1 MKMIIATVKPHRFDR
16 VVNALVEAD
25 VLGMT
30 THEIRG
36 FGRERKDST
45 EIARGTTYRTK
56 LKPMRLMMVSV
67 TDELVEPIKK
77 IITEHAN
84 TGEISSGK
92 IFVLNLEEVLRIRT
106 GETGETA
113 VLPAPAFADA
123 RENCDFFRH

>member
-1 MKMIIATVKPHRFDR
+1 MKIIIATVKPHKFDQ
-16 VVNALVEAD
+16 VVAELTKAD
-25 VLGMT
+25 VLGLT

-45 EIARGTTYRTK
+45 EISRGIAYHTK
-56 LKPMRLMMVSV
+56 LKPMVMLMVAV
-67 TDELVEPIKK
+67 TDELVESTTK
-77 IITEHAN
+77 IIAENAN

-113 VLPAPAFADA
+113 LL
-123 RENCDFFRH
+123 